1 MIQPVFLQAFAST
14 PVQIAAPQQATG
26 SLACASCGQEGCNCA
41 ASAQQAKTA
50 QPIDELELSTEA
62 LAAAEQDGATPPP
75 PPPGDVSGTE
85 STGETSTT
93 DPESAEA
100 EGEHDRQVRGD
111 KPTEADAANEA
122 GSDLTEEEQEQVSEL
137 KSRDREVRSHEQAH
151 LAAAG
156 AYATGGPSYEYQQG
170 PDGRR
175 YAVGGEVGIDT
186 SPVSGDPEA
195 TIQKAQQIRAAA
207 LAPASPSGQDQQVA
221 AAATQMESQARAE
234 LSKQNQARPSAA
246 ASYEE
251 SEEEDVTGL
260 LLDLVA

>member
-14 PVQIAAPQQATG
+14 PVQIAEPQQATG
-26 SLACASCGQEGCNCA
+26 SVVCASCGQVGCNCA

-50 QPIDELELSTEA
+50 QPVDELELSAEA
-62 LAAAEQDGATPPP
+62 LAAAEQDGATHST
-75 PPPGDVSGTE
+75 PPGDVSGTE
-85 STGETSTT
+85 PTSETSAA

-100 EGEHDRQVRGD
+100 EGEHDRQVRGE
-111 KPTEADAANEA
+111 KPTESDAANEA

-137 KSRDREVRSHEQAH
+137 KSRDREVRAHEQAH

-156 AYATGGPSYEYQQG
+156 PYATGGPSYTYQEG

-207 LAPASPSGQDQQVA
+207 LAAGIAVPVRTSKWPLLPHRWNPKPEPNSRSKTRRSPRLPPPTRSRKK
-221 AAATQMESQARAE
+221 RA
-234 LSKQNQARPSAA
+234 
-246 ASYEE
+246 
-251 SEEEDVTGL
+251 
-260 LLDLVA
+260 

>member
-14 PVQIAAPQQATG
+14 PVQITAPQRATESTG
-26 SLACASCGQEGCNCA
+26 CADCGGA
-41 ASAQQAKTA
+41 AQQANAA
-50 QPIDELELSTEA
+50 QPVDELELSAEA
-62 LAAAEQDGATPPP
+62 LAASEQAEASLPSPPGANSEAAPTGATTETAPD
-75 PPPGDVSGTE
+75 DVE
-85 STGETSTT
+85 SKE
-93 DPESAEA
+93 
-100 EGEHDRQVRGD
+100 EHDQQVRGQEA
-111 KPTEADAANEA
+111 TEADEANEA
-122 GSDLTEEEQEQVSEL
+122 ASDLTEEEQEQVSEL

-156 AYATGGPSYEYQQG
+156 PYATGGPSYEYQQG

-175 YAVGGEVGIDT
+175 YAIGGEVGIDT

-207 LAPASPSGQDQQVA
+207 VAPASPSSQDQQVA

-234 LSKQNQARPSAA
+234 LSKQNQAKPSAA

-251 SEEEDVTGL
+251 SEEEDVTGM